1 MSIGSSLPR
10 SGPHHSSSL
19 ARNGGGTWKTSE
31 ASGGRGLTSDYTNY
45 MMTPTSQHQNKNPST
60 QLMGLINGNGN
71 GPNNVGG
78 DPYMAKQGMPSDLS
92 SPWHPHPPSLLQPP
106 PLIPHHMQSE
116 HHSSHHSSSTLHSQQ
131 NLQHH
136 DNIVSLNDVDG
147 GMVPGGA
154 DLNEESATS
163 DLATSFFGYRYPT
176 ILILFF
182 GHVLQFP
189 QHLFAVLT
197 NYQIDHSFKQLL
209 DKYKINLLF

>member
-10 SGPHHSSSL
+10 SGPQHSSSL
-19 ARNGGGTWKTSE
+19 ARSVGGTWKTSE

-45 MMTPTSQHQNKNPST
+45 MMTPSSQHHNKNPST

-71 GPNNVGG
+71 GHNNVGG

-106 PLIPHHMQSE
+106 PLIPHHMQSD

-163 DLATSFFGYRYPT
+163 DLATSFFGYRYLL
-176 ILILFF
+176 LILFF
-182 GHVLQFP
+182 FGNVLIVLQY
-189 QHLFAVLT
+189 LFAIRRK
-197 NYQIDHSFKQLL
+197 YQIGNRFK
-209 DKYKINLLF
+209 